1 MPNLSAFTVKYMI
14 KNWPRLQDTF
24 DFGWVPDAVLMSSQA
39 GRTFF
44 KVTEVTV
51 TELSELRHIYHFTM
65 GEPSIK
71 GKYSV

>member
-14 KNWPRLQDTF
+14 KNWSRLQDTF
-24 DFGWVPDAVLMSSQA
+24 DFGWVPDAVLMSSQT